1 MFKRDDVSG
10 NEQKAVKI
18 RTDEQEGGMK
28 QTEKNRPKDLFS
40 MLKVD
45 TSRKYSNLIR
55 TEKKQKQQ
63 VEPNRLDAAPV
74 FPSAVLAFTASLA
87 LLTSGGFVAA
97 GFVAGGFDVNV
108 TEDLLIVTE
117 DLLIVGLLAFSISDG
132 IWVRERW
139 RLGRM

>member
-28 QTEKNRPKDLFS
+28 QIEKNRPKDLFS

-45 TSRKYSNLIR
+45 TSRKDSNLIR

-63 VEPNRLDAAPV
+63 VEPNRLDAALV
-74 FPSAVLAFTASLA
+74 FTSAVLAFTASLA

-97 GFVAGGFDVNV
+97 GFVAGRLFDVNV
-108 TEDLLIVTE
+108 IKDSLI
-117 DLLIVGLLAFSISDG
+117 LGLSAFSISAG